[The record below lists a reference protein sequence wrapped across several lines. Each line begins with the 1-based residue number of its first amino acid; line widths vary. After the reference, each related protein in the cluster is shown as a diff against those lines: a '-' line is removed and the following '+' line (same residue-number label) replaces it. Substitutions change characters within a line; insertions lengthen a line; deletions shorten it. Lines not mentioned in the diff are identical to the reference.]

1 MKDKPDTAQANQ
13 VCLRFLSRSENV
25 AMARLLAAALV
36 AERDMTVADLDE
48 IKVVVSEA
56 VSNAIIHGYEGKP
69 DCWVQMEVTVSESR
83 LTINIH
89 DDGVGIEDIEQAMQP
104 NFSTADERMGLGF
117 AFMTSFMDKVEV
129 VSSPGVGTTVTLIK
143 NLL

>member
-1 MKDKPDTAQANQ
+1 MKEKPEGQ
-13 VCLRFLSRSENV
+13 VNKLSLRFLSRSENV
-25 AMARLLAAALV
+25 ALARLLAAALV

-56 VSNAIIHGYEGKP
+56 VSNAIIHGYQNDP
-69 DCWVQMEVTVSESR
+69 DRWVEMGLTLSASR
-83 LTINIH
+83 LMIDIH

-104 NFSTADERMGLGF
+104 NFSTMDERMGLGF
-117 AFMTSFMDKVEV
+117 AFMTSFMDKVDV
-129 VSSPGVGTTVTLIK
+129 VSAPGSGTTVTMIK

>member
-1 MKDKPDTAQANQ
+1 MKDKLETAQPNK

-56 VSNAIIHGYEGKP
+56 VSNSIIHGYEGRP
-69 DCWVQMEVTVSESR
+69 DGWVEMEVTVSESR

-89 DDGVGIEDIEQAMQP
+89 DDGVGIADIEQAMQP
-104 NFSTADERMGLGF
+104 NFSTVDERMGLGF

-129 VSSPGVGTTVTLIK
+129 VSALGSGTTVTLIK